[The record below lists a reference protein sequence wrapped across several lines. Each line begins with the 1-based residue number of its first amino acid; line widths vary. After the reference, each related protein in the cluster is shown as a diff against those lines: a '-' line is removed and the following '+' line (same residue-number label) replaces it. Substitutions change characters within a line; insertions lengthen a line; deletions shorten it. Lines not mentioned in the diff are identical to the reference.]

1 MTPVYLGFFEMLGE
15 ILRMVFDGVLKPVLL
30 EVSKVIFELLGGLI
44 FDMFKE
50 VLFDGLVVLLK
61 MVRALSMFFDVF
73 SGLANVMVDDVS
85 NGVVSGTQ
93 EMTFLQY
100 LFRQST
106 IGTVLAYMTMIA
118 GTLAFLF
125 AIMATAKNI
134 SDSVLTDEVRPI
146 EKVLMNGVKSAV
158 TFMLVPIMCTFL
170 LHLTV
175 SLTDAVMDSLQRA
188 SGIESEMKMDD
199 AIFLAVAQPAA
210 KNSST
215 FENVYRKTSYTYVNR
230 DEILKNFDI
239 GKIDYIVGYTA
250 TILTIILMLGAT
262 LTFIR
267 QCVDLLML
275 YLVSPFFSATIA
287 LDGGAKFKK
296 WRELFIAKFFVG
308 FGTIF
313 SIQLFLMLMPF
324 YTSDLL
330 VFSQDVTMN
339 NCIKLFF
346 ILGGAWSIFKGKT
359 LIMEILS
366 PDASRSANESMAMI
380 TWLVSRK

>member
-1 MTPVYLGFFEMLGE
+1 
-15 ILRMVFDGVLKPVLL
+15 
-30 EVSKVIFELLGGLI
+30 
-44 FDMFKE
+44 
-50 VLFDGLVVLLK
+50 
-61 MVRALSMFFDVF
+61 
-73 SGLANVMVDDVS
+73 
-85 NGVVSGTQ
+85 
-93 EMTFLQY
+93 MTFLQY

-106 IGTVLAYMTMIA
+106 IGTMLAYMTMIA

-134 SDSVLTDEVRPI
+134 SDSVLGDEVNPI
-146 EKVLMNGVKSAV
+146 GKVLTNGIKSAV

-188 SGIESEMKMDD
+188 SGIEAEMKMDD

-210 KNSST
+210 KSSST
-215 FENVYRKTSYTYVNR
+215 FENIYRKTSYTYVNR

-239 GKIDYIVGYTA
+239 GKIDYLVGYTA
-250 TILTIILMLGAT
+250 AILTIILMLGAT

-296 WRELFIAKFFVG
+296 WRELFVAKFFVG

-324 YTSDLL
+324 YTSDMLI
-330 VFSQDVTMN
+330 FSQDVTMN

-366 PDASRSANESMAMI
+366 PDAARSANESMALV
-380 TWLVSRK
+380 TWLISRK